1 MAKFAAAPKCPACSK
16 SVYAAEEVKALDS
29 SWHPLCFC
37 CKACGKSLRGGNYK
51 DHDGQPYC
59 EADYSK
65 LFGPKGIGFGSTLGD
80 TGIVAAEEAANA
92 DAEVTEAVSIRD
104 RRAAFEKKT
113 APADSVAK
121 APAPS
126 ARFQSSAPK
135 CPACGKS
142 VFAAEEVKGLGQSW
156 HVLCF
161 CCKACGKS
169 LRGGQYKDHDG
180 QPYCEADYNKLYGP
194 KGIGFGATL
203 GDTGI
208 AAAAGASSTEV
219 PSEGYA
225 GGGLKEKMAAFEGQG
240 TPKAKVDVAQTD
252 ASPTRASKGFVPF
265 SAPKCPACGK
275 SVFAAEEVKGL
286 GQSWHALCFCCKA
299 CGKSLRGGQYKDHE
313 GHPYCEAD
321 YNKLFGPKGIGFGA
335 TLGDTGI
342 AAKAPEEGAP
352 ASSPEGGYASAL
364 KDRMAAFEGQKP
376 VPGAADET
384 AEADKSLAGMAKS
397 ALQPAAPKC
406 PACSKSVYAAEQI
419 LGGQYKDHDGQPYC
433 EADYSKLFGPKGI
446 GFGSTLGDT
455 GKAGVNRWLGWRPS
469 VRGTA
474 MDPHKHPHGGGTSAK
489 HTKRPPVSP
498 WGILRTGYK
507 TRSPLK
513 PLGLIVRRKLPGKMQ
528 KKFGIAT

>member
-1 MAKFAAAPKCPACSK
+1 M
-16 SVYAAEEVKALDS
+16 
-29 SWHPLCFC
+29 
-37 CKACGKSLRGGNYK
+37 
-51 DHDGQPYC
+51 
-59 EADYSK
+59 
-65 LFGPKGIGFGSTLGD
+65 
-80 TGIVAAEEAANA
+80 AAEEAANA

-419 LGGQYKDHDGQPYC
+419 LGSPVVPFFLFMVSLNYEITNPKKGAPVIILNNQPKKGVLIIILLLGYQGSRGWVRPGMC
-433 EADYSKLFGPKGI
+433 FAFAAKPVGRASEAGNTRTTTGSRIAKRTTASCLVPRASALAAHWATQASPKRDCRLHEG
-446 GFGSTLGDT
+446 L
-455 GKAGVNRWLGWRPS
+455 A
-469 VRGTA
+469 A
-474 MDPHKHPHGGGTSAK
+474 
-489 HTKRPPVSP
+489 P
-498 WGILRTGYK
+498 WY
-507 TRSPLK
+507 
-513 PLGLIVRRKLPGKMQ
+513 VM
-528 KKFGIAT
+528 